1 MKQKLGLAC
10 ALLKKPELLLLDEPS
25 VGVDPISRR
34 ELWDMVYTLLDEDI
48 LIVWSTS
55 YLDEAEKC
63 HTVLLLN
70 EGRLHFFGKPSDLT
84 NTMSGRV
91 FKIEKP
97 VDKRACLRA
106 ILERENVLDGVIQGS
121 DVRILLKHN
130 RSEDSGEL
138 KEITPRFED
147 AFINLLHKKEIGES
161 NLEIIIPL
169 AERVEFPVIA
179 DRLTKRFGLFVAAD
193 CICFQVRQ
201 GEIFGLLGPNGAGK
215 STTFKMLCGLLKP
228 TEGKALVGGVDLEKN
243 PGEARA
249 HIGYMAQKFSLYGDL
264 TVQQNLEFFAGVY
277 CRRHETLALGSSEI
291 KANRNYDRSSLH
303 ALIDRIVH
311 LFSLTPYLHQP
322 CKTLPL
328 GVKQKLSFAAAI
340 MHQPSVLFLDEP
352 TSGMDPVSRRE
363 FWMHVNRLAANGCTI
378 MVSTHFMDEAEYCDR
393 IALLYR
399 GKIIHLDAPD
409 ALKELVRSETH
420 PNPTLED
427 AFIKMI
433 EEYDATIR

>member
-1 MKQKLGLAC
+1 
-10 ALLKKPELLLLDEPS
+10 
-25 VGVDPISRR
+25 
-34 ELWDMVYTLLDEDI
+34 
-48 LIVWSTS
+48 
-55 YLDEAEKC
+55 
-63 HTVLLLN
+63 
-70 EGRLHFFGKPSDLT
+70 
-84 NTMSGRV
+84 
-91 FKIEKP
+91 
-97 VDKRACLRA
+97 
-106 ILERENVLDGVIQGS
+106 
-121 DVRILLKHN
+121 
-130 RSEDSGEL
+130 
-138 KEITPRFED
+138 
-147 AFINLLHKKEIGES
+147 
-161 NLEIIIPL
+161 
-169 AERVEFPVIA
+169 
-179 DRLTKRFGLFVAAD
+179 
-193 CICFQVRQ
+193 
-201 GEIFGLLGPNGAGK
+201 
-215 STTFKMLCGLLKP
+215 
-228 TEGKALVGGVDLEKN
+228 
-243 PGEARA
+243 
-249 HIGYMAQKFSLYGDL
+249 
-264 TVQQNLEFFAGVY
+264 
-277 CRRHETLALGSSEI
+277 
-291 KANRNYDRSSLH
+291 LH